1 MITKKIEIR
10 ENSTKV
16 NNLKE
21 YISDPKSFNDS
32 LLRIT
37 SDRKQYERYI
47 YMYTKPLLLIL

>member
-1 MITKKIEIR
+1 MIIIDSKPVGR
-10 ENSTKV
+10 ESNL
-16 NNLKE
+16 LKE